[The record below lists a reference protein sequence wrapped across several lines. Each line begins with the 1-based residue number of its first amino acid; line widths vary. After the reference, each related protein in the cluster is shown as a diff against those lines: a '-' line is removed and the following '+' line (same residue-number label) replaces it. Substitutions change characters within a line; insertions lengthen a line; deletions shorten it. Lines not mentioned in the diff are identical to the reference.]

1 MQVGDLVSFR
11 GLSSK
16 LIIVSMAFSVVIV
29 LDCDGNELVVGIEDL
44 EPVK

>member
-16 LIIVSMAFSVVIV
+16 LIIIRMVFAAVIV

>member
-11 GLSSK
+11 GFGSA
-16 LIIVSMAFSVVIV
+16 IIIRIAFSVVIV